1 MKFVLPQKYIDEDL
15 VSVQTSEDGLRV
27 FNYTHTC
34 QFARAWDDITMQ
46 CRGLVV
52 DQDDNIVAR
61 PFKKFFN
68 LGEGEQTFSW
78 PPDQVYE
85 KVDGSLGIFFVHQ
98 GIPRLATRGSL
109 GSDQA
114 KRGME
119 IMLAR
124 YKQQSRDVLMT
135 FSSFTHL
142 FEIIYPANKI
152 VVDYGKQEDLVYLGS
167 VNTETGEDV
176 GLISSLKEVF
186 PTVLE
191 HDVTSLDQLMAQD
204 QTNREGFVLRFNDGF
219 RLKVKFE
226 EYKRLHRIVT
236 ETSNIS
242 IWEHMRDGH
251 SLKQLIENVPDE
263 FYKYVK
269 SVTTD
274 LGAKYESLFRKTEEA
289 YKKVTEAAE
298 VANPIVGKER
308 ITIADLDL
316 VKRAM
321 KKQVL
326 MGFDGYTDVRDFLLM
341 KYKGQDPARIRHE
354 MWDKIRPKFS
364 KPFSND
370 EG

>member
-15 VSVQTSEDGLRV
+15 VNVQTSEDGLRV

-68 LGEGEQTFSW
+68 LGEGKQTFSW

-191 HDVTSLDQLMAQD
+191 HDVTSLDELMAQD

-236 ETSNIS
+236 GVSAKT
-242 IWEHMRDGH
+242 IWEMLSSGEGIASIIDH
-251 SLKQLIENVPDE
+251 VPDE
-263 FYKYVK
+263 FFQFVK
-269 SVTTD
+269 NTE
-274 LGAKYESLFRKTEEA
+274 YELLKKFDGIKTEAEMIVSEL
-289 YKKVTEAAE
+289 KGKVTRREQAE
-298 VANPIVGKER
+298 VVLNHHKHISGVVFSL
-308 ITIADLDL
+308 LDGNNCDKL
-316 VKRAM
+316 IWRMIKPSSTSV
-321 KKQVL
+321 
-326 MGFDGYTDVRDFLLM
+326 FTDD
-341 KYKGQDPARIRHE
+341 A
-354 MWDKIRPKFS
+354 
-364 KPFSND
+364 
-370 EG
+370 